1 MNYNPLLIKSFIIGN
16 MPFIKELTQGKYGMY
31 LSNHKFSQESGSI
44 EETVSAYTLRVDDP
58 TRRGYLINR
67 PGVLSQTIEFALD
80 ESDIKGTTYFS
91 EREWIGLG
99 LLLRAYKEVEGIDL
113 MHLYNC
119 LYSAS
124 GDQVTGKVVI
134 GREYTL
140 YGSSQLPVEI
150 IAKYRNTDLEIEIV
164 PSKPVEVITGNLSS
178 GQATNL
184 SNTIAEDT
192 EGGQITP
199 VENNQKKYLSRS
211 DPIHFKVIN
220 KENTQVSPGILVD
233 LTIKFVSG
241 EWQPST
247 LVEGNYPGLRY
258 LSGLKDPFSV
268 GYPLENLPEPLGVGE
283 YSRKLVEFAAGS
295 LITHLSEE
303 KLRTSVER
311 QLTRG
316 GTTFEEKVKKATPGV
331 FNKDGYCDR
340 RIKV

>member
-31 LSNHKFSQESGSI
+31 LSNHRFSQKSGST

-80 ESDIKGTTYFS
+80 ETDIKATTYFS

-99 LLLRAYKEVEGIDL
+99 LLLRAYKEVEGVDL

-124 GDQVTGKVVI
+124 DDQVTGKVVI

-150 IAKYRNTDLEIEIV
+150 IAKYIDTQLEIEIV
-164 PSKPVEVITGNLSS
+164 PPKPVEAISKDQGDGQVNDMGN
-178 GQATNL
+178 
-184 SNTIAEDT
+184 E
-192 EGGQITP
+192 P
-199 VENNQKKYLSRS
+199 KKYLSRS
-211 DPIHFKVIN
+211 DPIHFKVVE
-220 KENTQVSPGILVD
+220 KADHPVPPGILAD

-241 EWQPST
+241 EWQPAT

-268 GYPLENLPEPLGVGE
+268 GYPLENIPEPLGVGE

-295 LITHLSEE
+295 LITPLSEE

-316 GTTFEEKVKKATPGV
+316 GATFKEKVKRATPGV

-340 RIKV
+340 RVKV